1 MAKENKFHYT
11 AKVVNNQGVELTLSY
26 VNGVVLVVNS
36 GRSFPCTLKI
46 FRGIVKENG
55 GTLTKSPNLKVGQYI
70 NKKTGKVESLWGCE

>member
-46 FRGIVKENG
+46 FRGIVNENG
-55 GTLTKSPNLKVGQYI
+55 GTLTKSPNLKLGQYI